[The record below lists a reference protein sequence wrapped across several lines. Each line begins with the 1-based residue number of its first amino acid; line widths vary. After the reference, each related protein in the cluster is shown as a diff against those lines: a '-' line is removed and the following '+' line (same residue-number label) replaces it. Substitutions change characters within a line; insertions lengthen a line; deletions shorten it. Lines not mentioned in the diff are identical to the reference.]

1 MESKAFEQYAS
12 MLVDLV
18 GIQKG
23 QGLVVKGEPV
33 HWPVVTAIAAAAYHR
48 GAKFVEPVV
57 DSAALHRVRVENAP
71 TESLEFIPES
81 RKAWQEQFIREKWAV
96 ISIKSPDD
104 PDILAGID
112 PERHGTLSAAY
123 RRADLPWRE
132 RLMADEQQWLIAAA
146 PTPKWAAKVL
156 DTTPSRESQIKLW
169 QLLKA
174 ILRLDHEDP
183 VGFWKEYGKTL
194 QKRGALL
201 TGLELR
207 AVRFTGEGTELTVGI
222 PERAIWVG
230 GGSRTPEGVE
240 FMANLPTE
248 EVFTAPDFR
257 KTEGIVRATRPV
269 TVLGDLV
276 EEAVFTFERGKVV
289 HATASR
295 GEETLKRFLDMDE
308 GSRYL
313 GEVALVDSSSP
324 IFQSGYTFYNTLLD
338 ENAAC
343 HIALGS
349 AYPDTIEGG
358 LEMSAGELQTAG
370 LNKSLQ
376 HTDFMIGSESVDVV
390 GIRRDG
396 GEVEIMR
403 NGDFVLPEQGES

>member
-1 MESKAFEQYAS
+1 S
-12 MLVDLV
+12 
-18 GIQKG
+18 
-23 QGLVVKGEPV
+23 
-33 HWPVVTAIAAAAYHR
+33 
-48 GAKFVEPVV
+48 
-57 DSAALHRVRVENAP
+57 
-71 TESLEFIPES
+71 
-81 RKAWQEQFIREKWAV
+81 
-96 ISIKSPDD
+96 
-104 PDILAGID
+104 
-112 PERHGTLSAAY
+112 
-123 RRADLPWRE
+123 
-132 RLMADEQQWLIAAA
+132 
-146 PTPKWAAKVL
+146 
-156 DTTPSRESQIKLW
+156 
-169 QLLKA
+169 
-174 ILRLDHEDP
+174 
-183 VGFWKEYGKTL
+183 KTL

-207 AVRFTGEGTELTVGI
+207 AVRFAGEGTELTVGI
-222 PERAIWVG
+222 PDRAIWVG

>member
-23 QGLVVKGEPV
+23 QGLVVKCEPV
-33 HWPVVTAIAAAAYHR
+33 HWPVATAIAAAAYQR

-71 TESLEFIPES
+71 EESLEFIPES

-112 PERHGTLSAAY
+112 PDRHGKLSTVY
-123 RRADLPWRE
+123 RRADQPWRE
-132 RLMADEQQWLIAAA
+132 RLMGDEHQWLIAAA
-146 PTPKWAAKVL
+146 PTPKWAAKIL

-169 QLLKA
+169 QLLKS
-174 ILRLDHEDP
+174 ILRLDSEDP
-183 VGFWKEYGKTL
+183 VSFWKEYGKTL
-194 QKRGALL
+194 EKRGALL
-201 TGLELR
+201 TGLALQS
-207 AVRFTGEGTELTVGI
+207 VRFTGGGTELTVGI
-222 PERAIWVG
+222 PKGALWVG
-230 GGSRTPEGVE
+230 GGSQTPEGVE

-257 KTEGIVRATRPV
+257 GTEGIVRATRPV

-276 EEAVFTFERGKVV
+276 EGATFTFEKGKVV
-289 HATASR
+289 EATASR

-308 GSRYL
+308 G
-313 GEVALVDSSSP
+313 
-324 IFQSGYTFYNTLLD
+324 
-338 ENAAC
+338 
-343 HIALGS
+343 
-349 AYPDTIEGG
+349 
-358 LEMSAGELQTAG
+358 
-370 LNKSLQ
+370 
-376 HTDFMIGSESVDVV
+376 
-390 GIRRDG
+390 
-396 GEVEIMR
+396 
-403 NGDFVLPEQGES
+403 